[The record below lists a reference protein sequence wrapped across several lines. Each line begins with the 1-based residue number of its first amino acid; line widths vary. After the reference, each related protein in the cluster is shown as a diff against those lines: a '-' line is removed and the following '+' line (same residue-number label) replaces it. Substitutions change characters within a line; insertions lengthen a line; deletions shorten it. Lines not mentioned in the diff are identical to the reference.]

1 MGHRT
6 LSFPSKRKNK
16 KTAHNFRF
24 LFFFS
29 DHFRKETQRHV
40 TMTQRKTRKIHPLT
54 NVAPLFFCGIY
65 VKLRSVNYILTHT
78 KSAQGGMKRFIQQ
91 IRGTPITFFSK
102 CATLKHETLR
112 DSYDSS
118 HNETFPVRVCVSLM
132 YFIF

>member
-1 MGHRT
+1 M
-6 LSFPSKRKNK
+6 SP
-16 KTAHNFRF
+16 
-24 LFFFS
+24 
-29 DHFRKETQRHV
+29 
-40 TMTQRKTRKIHPLT
+40 
-54 NVAPLFFCGIY
+54 PLFFCGIY

-91 IRGTPITFFSK
+91 IRGTTITFFSK

>member
-6 LSFPSKRKNK
+6 LSFHQSGKTRKRRII
-16 KTAHNFRF
+16 FDF
-24 LFFFS
+24 FFFS
-29 DHFRKETQRHV
+29 RSFQERNATSCNNDAAQNKKNPSINECRPP
-40 TMTQRKTRKIHPLT
+40 I
-54 NVAPLFFCGIY
+54 FFCGIY

-91 IRGTPITFFSK
+91 IRGTTITFFSK